1 MAKSQDLKKK
11 FRETNFISY
20 MENQGMTFDS
30 EISKGEV
37 VKLCSSDDFK
47 DVADEFEMKYG
58 CDRAPVMIGHVGGFY
73 VTASLLGAAENNCV
87 SKPYILFFDRKMAN
101 VENAIF
107 NTLLMRTC
115 ESKEEY
121 IIKLFGLS
129 IIDVVKALKPSL
141 YTTYIEKVLAED
153 ESFNKL
159 NSKDRKEALKS
170 LYKQKATEVDS
181 KIAECLER
189 APRIKQF
196 IIEEFNLDKLRRY
209 AESMEY
215 NPLKHAILLSDHA
228 KGKLGKKE
236 KELFAKLLSHMTEYL
251 DRGDN
256 YKDLLRYLSEDIKKN
271 GSRHILANDAIFAGY
286 KNLFTGRGSYVKFVS
301 GIDIS
306 NQKGVKK
313 LEEVLRRDGFIS
325 DSLTGMKFPIDL
337 AFIPHIDLVK
347 DAYPFLKK
355 YVQDYISLYK
365 NNPRNKSFFVTN
377 STVDLDIR
385 TLHSIGGD
393 FIKAERDRWRP
404 YQNLSKVESRNG
416 LPWLGYMGTAPYGNI
431 YHSEPDTNNMINM
444 AIAMGAHT
452 LTITGMI
459 YATYFRDRTSCRLIT
474 DPTYETLEERLQ
486 AAKAK
491 VEELNRAGVRVE
503 YKMGEE
509 EYQLYKDIHRM
520 YLREQGIKKDNFLDR
535 DDLKSKYDWVRPIII
550 QDLIP
555 YMIRSGEDVI
565 NMYTDDETKTCIT
578 KVIQEIKRRKEN
590 SSYLGSNVRL
600 KPEYLE
606 NTDMFHVAYEEVL
619 EYSEE
624 DTVNLISSIG
634 RTSKGK
640 NSVMKN
646 LNFYRAKV
654 LREGGKVPQLF
665 IDSEQPFMSVVNEGD
680 TVTINVTPMIN
691 DEYFMHPK
699 LLAGVKS
706 LTKEDKT
713 YKRMNQAVATPNSIG
728 GCFITGRPEE
738 IMDIIPYYKRTKEV
752 MEEVQHTGVGYKKN
766 VIGRINDTH
775 FGALSERPEEFVK
788 FIDYLFYKYNP
799 TGIVF
804 NGDFQTGYN
813 FAAFPNESRHVGA
826 ISMTQQVIG
835 GVKLMKP
842 YLKNAFGTVKGEFDS
857 IDSPDKKS
865 LSNKIMNHLLVT
877 GLIETVETEYGFVT
891 RIKRGV
897 DYKRVDLKLPRELEE
912 YEKAIRKKL
921 ANIVNLE
928 FVDILEGNH
937 ERNSDW
943 NYKGY
948 NELELLRQTLEGI
961 KEATG
966 SDADITLTEFF
977 INNKGGIVN
986 APYCFRKINGYNT
999 LTSHC
1004 FQKSGTAPT
1013 VGISKWLVKM
1023 APNLPRVDIV
1033 NSAHFHRF
1041 EATVIND
1048 TLITIDGSGAGQSGY
1063 EQNLGLSSQ
1072 TLFTIQ
1078 IFLEDGRVMIETVG
1092 PEFLKQWQIKNP
1104 YVKAMGLENFIQSCM
1119 TEEATIFGED
1129 TPQDI
1134 QKVYTRQI
1142 VPRKPNKEIK

>member
-1 MAKSQDLKKK
+1 MSKSQDLKKK

-20 MENQGMTFDS
+20 MDNQGMSFDS

-47 DVADEFEMKYG
+47 TVAEEFENKYG
-58 CDRAPVMIGHVGGFY
+58 CGRAPVMIGNVGGFY
-73 VTASLLGAAENNCV
+73 VTASLLGFAERACN

-107 NTLLMRTC
+107 NTMLMKASAT
-115 ESKEEY
+115 KEEY
-121 IIKLFGLS
+121 IIKLFGIS
-129 IIDVVKALKPSL
+129 TTDAVKALKPSL
-141 YTTYIEKVLAED
+141 FATCV
-153 ESFNKL
+153 ESLLSKEHDFNKL
-159 NSKDRKEALKS
+159 DPKDKKEKIKS
-170 LYKQKATEVDS
+170 LYKQKSDEIDS
-181 KIAECLER
+181 KLEETF
-189 APRIKQF
+189 ANNSQIKQM
-196 IIEEFNLDKLRRY
+196 IIDDFDIDKIRKY
-209 AESMEY
+209 AETQKYS
-215 NPLKHAILLSDHA
+215 PLYHMLQLSSHVRGALNKNERDLFL
-228 KGKLGKKE
+228 KL
-236 KELFAKLLSHMTEYL
+236 STHMTEYL
-251 DRGDN
+251 SRGEN

-271 GSRHILANDAIFAGY
+271 GLKHILANDTIFRGY
-286 KNLFTGRGSYVKFVS
+286 KSLFTGRGSYVKFVS

-306 NQKGVKK
+306 TEKGVKK
-313 LEEVLRRDGFIS
+313 LEEILRKDGFIS
-325 DSLTGMKFPIDL
+325 DLLTGIKFPIDL

-347 DAYPFLKK
+347 EAYPFLKK
-355 YVQDYISLYK
+355 YVQDYITLHKST
-365 NNPRNKSFFVTN
+365 PRNKSYFFTN

-393 FIKAERDRWRP
+393 FIKEERDSWRP
-404 YQNLSKVESRNG
+404 YQNLSRVEQRPG
-416 LPWLGYMGTAPYGNI
+416 LPWLGFIGTAPYGNI
-431 YHSEPDTNNMINM
+431 YHSEPDTNNMVNM

-452 LTITGMI
+452 ITITGMI
-459 YATYFRDRTSCRLIT
+459 YATYFHDKTSCRLIT
-474 DPTYETLEERLQ
+474 DPTYESLEERLRK
-486 AAKAK
+486 AKSK
-491 VEELNRAGVRVE
+491 VEELNKAGVHVE

-535 DDLKSKYDWVRPIII
+535 DDLRLKYDWVRPIII

-590 SSYLGSNVRL
+590 NSYLGNNVRL
-600 KPEYLE
+600 KPEYLKD
-606 NTDMFHVAYEEVL
+606 TDMFHVVYEEVL
-619 EYSEE
+619 EYSNE

-640 NSVMKN
+640 NSVLKN
-646 LNFYRAKV
+646 LSFYRAKV

-665 IDSEQPFMSVVNEGD
+665 LDSEQPFMSIANEGD
-680 TVTINVTPMIN
+680 TVTVNVTPMIN

-713 YKRMNQAVATPNSIG
+713 YKRMNQACATPNSIG

-752 MEEVQHTGVGYKKN
+752 MEEVQHTGIGYKKN

-788 FIDYLFYKYNP
+788 FLDYLFYKYNP

-813 FAAFPNESRHVGA
+813 FGAFPNESRHVGA

-835 GVKLMKP
+835 GIKLMKP
-842 YLKNAFGTVKGEFDS
+842 YLKNAFGTIKGGFDS
-857 IDSPDKKS
+857 IDSPDKNIIS
-865 LSNKIMNHLLVT
+865 SKIMNHLLSS
-877 GLIETVETEYGFVT
+877 GLIEKVETDYGFVD
-891 RIKRGV
+891 RIKRGI
-897 DYKRVDLKLPRELEE
+897 DYKRVNLGLHKELSE
-912 YEKAIRKKL
+912 YEKAIREKL
-921 ANIVNLE
+921 TQIVNLE

-937 ERNSDW
+937 EKNSDW

-961 KEATG
+961 KESTG

-1004 FQKSGTAPT
+1004 FQKSGSSPT
-1013 VGISKWLVKM
+1013 VGISKWLGKM
-1023 APNLPRVDIV
+1023 APNLPRIDIV

-1041 EATVIND
+1041 EASVNND
-1048 TLITIDGSGAGQSGY
+1048 TLIIVDGSGAGQSGY

-1072 TLFTIQ
+1072 VLFVIQ

-1104 YVKAMGLENFIQSCM
+1104 YINSMGLENFIYSCM
-1119 TEEATIFGED
+1119 TEEATIFGEEM
-1129 TPQDI
+1129 PPKV
-1134 QKVYTRQI
+1134 QKVYTRKI
-1142 VPRKPNKEIK
+1142 AARTPNKEIR